1 MYTVLTGTRLGLDW
15 SIIILFNVLFSYVLS
30 VKPSI
35 SSLDITET
43 VNLNFYGLLRNT
55 WRCVLH
61 WFFFSIV
68 TKRISERTCIW
79 QWVCCCERMLSVTML
94 SSIDSYHVFW
104 QFILVSRKNLP
115 KGRVIMAS
123 VGLEKVSIWGRM
135 REGIAVSY
143 WLLLIDMWLNLKPP
157 TSMVEFVFIKSI
169 Y

>member
-115 KGRVIMAS
+115 KGRDNGQLWIRE
-123 VGLEKVSIWGRM
+123 GEYM
-135 REGIAVSY
+135 RENEGGNCCF
-143 WLLLIDMWLNLKPP
+143 LLASLDRHVIELEAPY
-157 TSMVEFVFIKSI
+157 I
-169 Y
+169 YGRICIY